1 MFVGFIRTSHI
12 QKKPRWMET
21 PDTNKISKIR
31 IKKKRACLFEADFFF
46 LHVFVSK
53 LRRKAN
59 KFLTAHQKKK
69 KAHDFAA
76 TNRAIG

>member
-46 LHVFVSK
+46 YMYLLVNYDGKRINSS
-53 LRRKAN
+53 LRI
-59 KFLTAHQKKK
+59 KKK